1 MAEDFELEDEFKPY
15 FEDPQLTPEQIEQIR
30 QRPVIK
36 VPQSSEIV
44 YCACGKSVPAEH
56 VARARRVVAIA
67 NEDRA
72 RVKEALDEMSR
83 PMAVC
88 IECNRDVIIEE
99 MYDEITCIECH
110 G

>member
-1 MAEDFELEDEFKPY
+1 M
-15 FEDPQLTPEQIEQIR
+15 
-30 QRPVIK
+30 
-36 VPQSSEIV
+36 SEIRV
-44 YCACGKSVPAEH
+44 QATRAAKAEA
-56 VARARRVVAIA
+56 AR
-67 NEDRA
+67 
-72 RVKEALDEMSR
+72 ALDELNH